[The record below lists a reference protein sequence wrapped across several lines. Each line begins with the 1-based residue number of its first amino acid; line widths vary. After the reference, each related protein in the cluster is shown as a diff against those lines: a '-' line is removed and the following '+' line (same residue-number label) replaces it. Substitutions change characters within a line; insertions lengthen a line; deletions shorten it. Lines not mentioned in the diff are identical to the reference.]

1 LCHDPAPLSNE
12 GTRLA
17 FVYIQEEESETP
29 TECLPIVAIRK
40 FFTMSDPLTKKGPG
54 MKTTAIDALKVKI
67 CGKRIV
73 SVEPSKWSGEVKLLS
88 KNHDYVSIKLDDG
101 TTLEIGSV
109 YLHDGNKICDSHTN
123 P

>member
-1 LCHDPAPLSNE
+1 M
-12 GTRLA
+12 RK
-17 FVYIQEEESETP
+17 
-29 TECLPIVAIRK
+29 ECIVVNSKFLIFAISWK
-40 FFTMSDPLTKKGPG
+40 KKGLT
-54 MKTTAIDALKVKI
+54 MKTTGLDALKVKI

-73 SVEPSKWSGEVKLLS
+73 SVEPSRWSGEVKALS

-109 YLHDGNKICDSHTN
+109 YLHDGNKIADSRTN

>member
-1 LCHDPAPLSNE
+1 MSNP
-12 GTRLA
+12 
-17 FVYIQEEESETP
+17 S
-29 TECLPIVAIRK
+29 
-40 FFTMSDPLTKKGPG
+40 TKKGSV
-54 MKTTAIDALKVKI
+54 MKTTGLDALKAKI

-73 SVEPSKWSGEVKLLS
+73 SVEPSEWSGEVQSLT

-109 YLHDGNKICDSHTN
+109 YLHEGNKICDSHTN